1 MALVLCQ
8 QCLSWVE
15 PIAEQCPQCDYPI
28 DLRTADPT
36 LDELA
41 ATIGPLISRI
51 GPVRILRATLP
62 DRGSLYATA
71 GGLFFVPQSV
81 ERVRLVPAERFPRS
95 PRSILL
101 ALLRVPLRILRRGYV
116 LQSDMGIG
124 RWSNQRSPLRVEVSN
139 HELPLLGPEDSG
151 RLSGLLMDNPGAFF
165 FSRRSIR
172 AIRRTFSGWALMR
185 PNNLALR
192 IKPLGDRETFHK
204 QMAAFADE
212 LHEAVCR

>member
-41 ATIGPLISRI
+41 AAIGPLISRI

-62 DRGSLYATA
+62 DRGFLYATA

-81 ERVRLVPAERFPRS
+81 ERVRLVPAEHVPHS
-95 PRSILL
+95 PRSVLFGL
-101 ALLRVPLRILRRGYV
+101 ARMSLRILRQAALTEGE
-116 LQSDMGIG
+116 MAIG
-124 RWSNQRSPLRVEVSN
+124 TWHAYRSPMRVEVSK
-139 HELPLLGPEDSG
+139 HELPLPGPDEGG
-151 RLSGLLMDNPGAFF
+151 RLPGLLMDNPGAFF

-172 AIRRTFSGWALMR
+172 TIRRTFSGWALMR

-192 IKPLGDRETFHK
+192 IKPLGDRETFHSR
-204 QMAAFADE
+204 MAAFADE
-212 LHEAVCR
+212 LREAVCR